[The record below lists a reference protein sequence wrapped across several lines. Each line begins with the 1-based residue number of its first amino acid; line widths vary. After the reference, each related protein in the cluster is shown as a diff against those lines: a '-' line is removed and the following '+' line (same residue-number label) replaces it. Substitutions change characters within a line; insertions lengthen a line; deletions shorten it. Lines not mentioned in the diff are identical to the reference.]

1 MPPHYRAIHPVFH
14 ASKLTT
20 YSEPTIYGQK
30 PILLSPIQIKG
41 QEEWEV
47 EKILQHYQRYGKNKY
62 LTQWKGF
69 NQEEDIWESE
79 ENLENAYDKLQEYLQ
94 NF

>member
-1 MPPHYRAIHPVFH
+1 MPSYYQAIHPVFH

-20 YSEPTIYGQK
+20 YSKPTIYEQK
-30 PILLSPIQIKG
+30 TVPPSPIQIKG

-47 EKILQHYQRYGKNKY
+47 EKILQHCQRYGKNEY
-62 LTQWKGF
+62 LIQWKRF
-69 NQEEDIWESE
+69 NQGEDIWESE
-79 ENLENAYDKLQEYLQ
+79 ENLENAYNKLQEYLQ

>member
-1 MPPHYRAIHPVFH
+1 MPPRYKAIHPVFH
-14 ASKLTT
+14 ASTLTT
-20 YSEPTIYGQK
+20 YSEPTIYEQK
-30 PILLSPIQIKG
+30 PIPPSPIQIKG

-47 EKILQHYQRYGKNKY
+47 EKILQHRQRYGKNEY
-62 LTQWKGF
+62 LTRWKGF
-69 NQEEDIWESE
+69 NQGEDTWESE

>member
-1 MPPHYRAIHPVFH
+1 MSPCYQAIHPVFH

-20 YSEPTIYGQK
+20 YSEPTIYEQK
-30 PILLSPIQIKG
+30 PIPTSPIQIKG

-47 EKILQHYQRYGKNKY
+47 EKILRYHQRYRKNKY
-62 LTQWKGF
+62 FTQWKGF
-69 NQEEDIWESE
+69 NQGEDTWESE
-79 ENLENAYDKLQEYLQ
+79 KNLENAYDKLQEYLQ

>member
-1 MPPHYRAIHPVFH
+1 MLPRYRAIHPVFH
-14 ASKLTT
+14 ASELTI
-20 YSEPTIYGQK
+20 YSDPTIYGQK
-30 PILLSPIQIKG
+30 TEPPSPVQIKG

-47 EKILQHYQRYGKNKY
+47 EKILQHHQRYGKNEY
-62 LTQWKGF
+62 LIQWKGF
-69 NQEEDIWESE
+69 NQGEDTWESE